1 LFNGCPQPLGICDK
15 HTSTKVINAMSIEPQ
30 WKQQKRAPRILIV
43 DDDIEIAAPVK
54 FAMENLGY
62 EVIHMPDGQAGITK
76 LESYQPDLMVL
87 DMMMPRQSGFLV
99 LEHLRKTQRN
109 QIRVIMVTGNEGE
122 RHQAYARMLGVD
134 EYLHKPFSMDEL
146 IGHVK
151 RLLDEPF
158 ADGPEE
164 PT

>member
-1 LFNGCPQPLGICDK
+1 M
-15 HTSTKVINAMSIEPQ
+15 STEPV
-30 WKQQKRAPRILIV
+30 WKQQNRVPRILIV

-54 FAMENLGY
+54 YAMESLGY
-62 EVIHMPDGQAGITK
+62 EVVHMPDGQAGIAK
-76 LESYQPDLMVL
+76 LESYHPDLMIL

-109 QIRVIMVTGNEGE
+109 QIRVIMVTGNEGQ
-122 RHQAYARMLGVD
+122 RHRAYAQMLGVD

-146 IGHVK
+146 VGHVQ
-151 RLLDEPF
+151 RLLDQPF
-158 ADGPEE
+158 PDGDSR